1 MSGTFFC
8 GRRGNFEALERRELL
23 AGDVLV
29 SVVHGDLKITG
40 DVANNNI
47 AVTAGAEANTFVI
60 TGLDGTNLRL
70 VDRATGEPGEAMSEL
85 TVTARGD
92 VKIRL
97 GEGNDMVAVTDAN
110 VRGKLSV
117 HTGDGDDTVEISNEV
132 AAALNGNGDGL
143 GVLLGFRGGV
153 NVDTGDGADEVSV
166 TNAVRGRFSVD
177 TGDGDDSV
185 SLSGEGEG
193 DASLRL
199 GSVLG
204 GALGFRASSS
214 VHVNLGEGNDDFT
227 LANVET
233 SANVHVNGGS
243 GDDTIDVD
251 SLTARVVSVLGGEG
265 ADSVSLANVEA
276 RHAGVFT
283 GVGDDTVS
291 LTDSVFASLGVM
303 LGDDDDSLATGG
315 LDVRLA
321 AFLGGDGEDTLEELA
336 ASNLVHNIVNG
347 FELGDIGDN
356 VEELSR
362 RTVAELR
369 DLVGGLGLGCVLPSD
384 LGLPRFGLANGRHGL
399 SGLRR

>member
-1 MSGTFFC
+1 MSGTLFC

-40 DVANNNI
+40 DAANNNI
-47 AVTAGAEANTFVI
+47 AVTAGAEANTLVI

-70 VDRATGEPGEAMSEL
+70 VDRTTGEPGEAMSEL

-97 GEGNDMVAVTDAN
+97 GEGNDTVALTDAN
-110 VRGKLSV
+110 VRGNLSV
-117 HTGDGDDTVEISNEV
+117 QTGDGDDNVELSNEV
-132 AAALNGNGDGL
+132 AAELDGNGLDAMLGL
-143 GVLLGFRGGV
+143 RGRV
-153 NVDTGDGADEVSV
+153 NINTGDGEDNVSV
-166 TNAVRGRFSVD
+166 ANAVRGRLAID

-185 SLSGEGEG
+185 SLSGEVEEEAGLG
-193 DASLRL
+193 L
-199 GSVLG
+199 GSALG
-204 GALGFRASSS
+204 GAIGFHASSS
-214 VHVNLGEGNDDFT
+214 VQVNLGEGNDDFT

-233 SANVHVNGGS
+233 SANVHVNAGS

-251 SLTARVVSVLGGEG
+251 SLTARVVRVLGGEG
-265 ADSVSLANVEA
+265 ADNVSLANVEA
-276 RHAGVFT
+276 RHAAVVT
-283 GVGDDTVS
+283 GAGEDTVS

-321 AFLGGDGEDTLEELA
+321 AFLGGDGEDALEELA
-336 ASNLVHNIVNG
+336 ASNLVRSIVNG

-356 VEELSR
+356 VEELRR

-369 DLVGGLGLGCVLPSD
+369 ELVGGLGLGCD
-384 LGLPRFGLANGRHGL
+384 LGLPQIGLANGRHGL
-399 SGLRR
+399 NAFRR